1 MHKSTTELARIVEA
15 LTRAARRRGMNDSQW
30 AAAAG
35 LPKETLSRLRGRN
48 GCDLRTLTAL
58 GAAAGA
64 RLAVLEG
71 SPVTAT
77 NDEHFPDRIDRN
89 YEARLLA
96 LCDSGILDPD
106 AWRAVGPSFFMAG
119 IAVMVAG
126 VRGAPRESLLAL
138 AEKLHPGI
146 SQPEVLR
153 AWLARSPVRP
163 SRFLPMLKAKVRYAA

>member
-1 MHKSTTELARIVEA
+1 MELARIVEA

-35 LPKETLSRLRGRN
+35 LPKETLSRLRGRT
-48 GCDLRTLTAL
+48 GCDSRTLNAL

-71 SPVTAT
+71 SPVTT
-77 NDEHFPDRIDRN
+77 TKDEHFPDRIDRD
-89 YEARLLA
+89 YEDRLLA
-96 LCDSGILDPD
+96 LYDSGILDPD
-106 AWRAVGPSFFMAG
+106 VWRAVGPPFFMAG
-119 IAVMVAG
+119 IAVMEAG

-163 SRFLPMLKAKVRYAA
+163 SRFLPMLKAKMRHAR

>member
-1 MHKSTTELARIVEA
+1 MEKSTTELARIVEA

-30 AAAAG
+30 AAASG
-35 LPKETLSRLRGRN
+35 LPKETLSRLRGRA

-64 RLAVLEG
+64 RLVVLEG
-71 SPVTAT
+71 SPVAATA
-77 NDEHFPDRIDRN
+77 DEHFPDRIDRD

-106 AWRAVGPSFFMAG
+106 AWRALGPPFFIAG
-119 IAVMVAG
+119 IAVMVAS
-126 VRGAPRESLLAL
+126 VRGVPRESLLAL

-146 SQPEVLR
+146 SQPEVFR
-153 AWLARSPVRP
+153 TWLARSPVRP

>member
-1 MHKSTTELARIVEA
+1 MKKSTSELARIVEV

-30 AAAAG
+30 AASAG
-35 LPKETLSRLRGRN
+35 LPKETLSRLRGRA

-64 RLAVLEG
+64 RLVVLEG
-71 SPVTAT
+71 SPVAATA
-77 NDEHFPDRIDRN
+77 DEHFPVRVDRD

-96 LCDSGILDPD
+96 LCDSGDLDPD
-106 AWRAVGPSFFMAG
+106 AWRVIGPPFFMAG

-163 SRFLPMLKAKVRYAA
+163 SRFLPILKAKTRYAA